1 MLPCKTLVVLFL
13 TLLFAASGSAW
24 GNPSDQEPTASL
36 ALHGVSNAEEL
47 LKRYRALYDK
57 TVQDLQRMLARGD
70 RIQAR
75 QLHDLHVNLRVLRRG
90 AVDLQMHGE
99 TAGVDYAL
107 RVESLRRQA
116 QQAFTL
122 FQANPTSGRQGAEVR
137 ESLQNLFQ
145 RNVPQ
150 ALLRIEQLEQQQ
162 RSEQAY
168 EVLQGVFDS
177 VHAHALF
184 LSTREADPYLAPYLG
199 RNRGVSTRRNQA
211 FRERVYQALEERIA
225 GTQPELTSLLE
236 AVAEAREQV
245 ARQGTAELAER
256 SRSGP
261 ECLAYFLDRWPEV
274 HLQMLRSRAL
284 VWAHQAPVSGTFL
297 TETPDPPPHRGDAE
311 YAEFCQQFLE
321 GLAGIVLADA
331 ERTEPDQAESRYAE
345 YREVLAP
352 RVSRVAEGRLEQ
364 ALKPA
369 LKALIDRS
377 PTLSEQ
383 VAAYDAA
390 TRELLRWRERVATE
404 AAEARAA
411 DFPASGSLLT
421 DAFTSRDDYQGLL
434 AAAEPALSEATLLA
448 GAPDVLEPV
457 VERLIERGIRLDR
470 VVGLPG
476 GRLAVSRYGQRHYAT
491 LPRPEVSAAVEQLR
505 RELFVSASVPP
516 LTLAAHSALVSAEQG
531 DFQAVGGTLQA
542 VFLEGVIPRFATLPA
557 GALPMIPLGPLPVES
572 PAPDRMLPQ
581 VMLRLQVLPSWAAHR
596 YFFLELA
603 DAS

>member
-36 ALHGVSNAEEL
+36 ALHGVSNAEAL

-150 ALLRIEQLEQQQ
+150 ALLRIGQLEQQQ
-162 RSEQAY
+162 RSDQAY

-184 LSTREADPYLAPYLG
+184 LSTREADPYLAPYLE
-199 RNRGVSTRRNQA
+199 RNRGISTRRNRA
-211 FRERVYQALEERIA
+211 FREQVYQALEERIA
-225 GTQPELTSLLE
+225 DTQPELAGLRE
-236 AVAEAREQV
+236 AVAGAREQV
-245 ARQGTAELAER
+245 ARQGTAELEEL

-284 VWAHQAPVSGTFL
+284 VWAHQTPVAGTFL
-297 TETPDPPPHRGDAE
+297 TETPDPPPHRAEAE

-345 YREVLAP
+345 YLEVLAP

-364 ALKPA
+364 ALEPA
-369 LKALIDRS
+369 LKALVDRA
-377 PTLSEQ
+377 PTLAEQ
-383 VAAYDAA
+383 VAAYEAA
-390 TRELLRWRERVATE
+390 TRELLRWRERVAAE
-404 AAEARAA
+404 AAEARND
-411 DFPASGSLLT
+411 DFPSSSQRLI
-421 DAFTSRDDYQGLL
+421 DAFTSSDEYEGLL
-434 AAAEPALSEATLLA
+434 AAQDPELSEAALRA
-448 GAPDVLEPV
+448 GAPQILEPASQ
-457 VERLIERGIRLDR
+457 RLIERGVR
-470 VVGLPG
+470 VERIAGLPG
-476 GRLAVSRYGQRHYAT
+476 GRLAVSHYRQRHYAT
-491 LPRPEVSAAVEQLR
+491 LPRPDVTAAVEQLR
-505 RELFVSASVPP
+505 RELFVTETTPP
-516 LTLAAHSALVSAEQG
+516 LTLAAHSALVSGEQG
-531 DFQAVGGTLQA
+531 DFQAVGGVIQA

-557 GALPMIPLGPLPVES
+557 GALPMIPLGPLPAES

-581 VMLRLQVLPSWAAHR
+581 VMLRLQVQPTWAAHR
-596 YFFLELA
+596 YFFLQLA
-603 DAS
+603 DEA